1 MKFLLMDLMKE
12 LSSATCA
19 DANNAKTVSK
29 LTPNELYKKYHDARK
44 NEDNI
49 NDAIDKLNQTIDAY
63 TDWMLTHTPNADKL
77 ITQLKAVR
85 ANYQLELIKYHDQS
99 EEAFK
104 KYKNAVSDSK
114 YREALYDAIRSIIP
128 AKDADNHAVNE
139 VDFKPATDDP
149 KLAK

>member
-1 MKFLLMDLMKE
+1 MKE
-12 LSSATCA
+12 LSSTNISA
-19 DANNAKTVSK
+19 DTKTVSK
-29 LTPNELYKKYHDARK
+29 LTPNELYKKYRDARK

-63 TDWMLTHTPNADKL
+63 TDWMLTRTPNADKL

-104 KYKNAVSDSK
+104 KYKNAVSDPK
-114 YREALYDAIRSIIP
+114 YREALYDAMRSIIP
-128 AKDADNHAVNE
+128 AKDADDHAVNE
-139 VDFKPATDDP
+139 VDFKQVIDDP